1 MAHDHTQMFYHNNY
15 PKKASHE
22 APFSLQTNESSQW
35 LQAIEFGVALTLT
48 LAWKLLRRDLT

>member
-1 MAHDHTQMFYHNNY
+1 MIILKCSIITITL
-15 PKKASHE
+15 KKASHE